1 MIGLRAKLL
10 APFLAVPLA
19 AIAVSGCLTWW
30 VSDWAAE
37 RSFDR
42 VLGDKLE
49 LAVEVLKQLARERL
63 DETRRL
69 AESGIPGRA
78 ASAGLDMLGVKEPA
92 APLRIVDST
101 APAAEGTV
109 LVRQLEL
116 LPELTAGAGPR
127 FALLATDGA
136 FLAVAAAPLAGGDGF
151 LVTGRR
157 LTRDLLDRFTSLTGI
172 EMGLFGGWQR
182 AAVSSFGVDLERC
195 QECHDATW
203 RVGEIA
209 GQFHR
214 ARSFKGHAYFA
225 TSLGDGFRYA
235 FMPFELHGRR
245 VAMIVVRQPLEALAS
260 ARRQTLALLAGG
272 GLLALGISLGAWWG
286 LARHVTASITA
297 LQRWMESILEGRP
310 LPLRHLEVRG
320 EVDRLAQSLTTTM
333 GALRDSRD
341 HVERINGELLRMVDT
356 QHSTI
361 SSMREGLGRFLDLA
375 KAPERVPES
384 DEVARQMLRHVCQL
398 FGFAR
403 ARMIVL
409 DPADE
414 GRAHC
419 LELGAGGAVLASPFD
434 AERDPVVLGAAR
446 RSPVPFHLDPSLAPP
461 GVHGPVLVAP
471 ITVRGQPLGVL
482 VLGELGRSDGAG
494 PDLETLA
501 ALVHQGAMALEHG
514 VLLGRAQETYLHT
527 AGVLVTTIEAK
538 DPYLRGHSDRV
549 ARMAVAVASR
559 LGISNGPLRA
569 FELCARFHDVGK
581 ICIDSSILLKPG
593 RLSAEEFDAIKRH
606 VEIGEA
612 IVAQITSLRERAPV
626 VGQHHERWDGRGY
639 VRGIGGEDI
648 RLEARIIAVADSF
661 DAMTSARPYRPALDA
676 GEAAREIARG
686 SGAQFDPSVADIF
699 ADLVLGGPLDRHAAA
714 AATVG
719 APS

>member
-10 APFLAVPLA
+10 APFLAVPLV
-19 AIAVSGCLTWW
+19 AIAISGCLTWW

-63 DETRRL
+63 DETRQL
-69 AESGIPGRA
+69 ANAGLPGRD
-78 ASAGLDMLGVKEPA
+78 ASQGLEVVAIREPG
-92 APLRIVDST
+92 APLRLVHST
-101 APAAEGTV
+101 VAPSEGAV
-109 LVRQLEL
+109 LVGQLES
-116 LPELTAGAGPR
+116 LPELTDGADPR
-127 FALLATDGA
+127 FELLATDRG
-136 FLAVAAAPLAGGDGF
+136 FLAVAAAPLAGEGRL

-157 LTRDLLDRFTSLTGI
+157 LTRELLDRFTSLTGI
-172 EMGLFGGWQR
+172 EMGLFAGWQR
-182 AAVSSFGVDLERC
+182 AAVSSFGIDLARC

-203 RVGEIA
+203 RIGEIA
-209 GQFHR
+209 SQFHA

-235 FMPFELHGRR
+235 FMPLELHDRR
-245 VAMIVVRQPLEALAS
+245 VAMIVVRQPLETLAS
-260 ARRQTLALLAGG
+260 VRRQTLALLAGG
-272 GLLALGISLGAWWG
+272 GLLALVTSLGAWWG

-341 HVERINGELLRMVDT
+341 HVERVNGELLRMVDT

-361 SSMREGLGRFLDLA
+361 SSMRERLGTFLDLA

-384 DEVARQMLRHVCQL
+384 DEVARQILRHVCQL
-398 FGFAR
+398 FGFAK

-419 LELGAGGAVLASPFD
+419 LELGAAGVVLPSAFD
-434 AERDPVVLGAAR
+434 ADRDPVLLGAAR
-446 RSPVPFHLDPSLAPP
+446 RSNVPFHLDPSLAPREI
-461 GVHGPVLVAP
+461 HGPVLVVP
-471 ITVRGQPLGVL
+471 ITVRGQTLGVL
-482 VLGELGRSDGAG
+482 VLGERARHQGADS
-494 PDLETLA
+494 DLETLD

-514 VLLGRAQETYLHT
+514 LLLGRAQETYLHT
-527 AGVLVTTIEAK
+527 AGVLVTTIESK

-549 ARMAVAVASR
+549 ARMAVAIGSR
-559 LGISNGPLRA
+559 LGISDGPLRA
-569 FELCARFHDVGK
+569 LELVGRFHDVGK

-639 VRGIGGEDI
+639 VRGIGGEEI
-648 RLEARIIAVADSF
+648 RLEARIIAVSDSF

-676 GEAAREIARG
+676 GEAGREIARG
-686 SGAQFDPSVADIF
+686 SGTQFDPVVAEIF
-699 ADLVLGGPLDRHAAA
+699 ADLVLAGPLGRDAAP
-714 AATVG
+714 ATAG
-719 APS
+719 APA